1 MITSYFSQIKQEILS
16 QLEKATTSIQV
27 AMYWFTHEELFDK
40 LCEKVQ
46 SGVEVTLLIHLD
58 YVNNRASGLDFQVFI
73 QLGGKLYFAKKAY
86 PMHHKFCI
94 IDNHT
99 LINGSYNWTYYA
111 EMKNSEN
118 ILVIQDEPISIQ
130 NFYDEFELLKQKAE
144 RIHRLSPLS
153 IFELDEYNDLNVREY
168 LANDMMYQAQATG
181 RTSLLQTAFQL
192 VPHNVK
198 LQEEANRLELT
209 SKRVLTTSIGSRLID
224 DKYLI
229 IVKRGS
235 SIPISKTETVVTI
248 KDNQERAYSSIFYGE
263 NSKASQNKHLLNL
276 TLHRIP
282 KKPKGMAKIRYHFSI
297 DINGKL
303 SIKKYSLD
311 NGMSIYQT
319 IDINHLLVEEH
330 KNSLSTSV
338 LSSKKGVSI
347 S

>member
-1 MITSYFSQIKQEILS
+1 MIISYFSQIKQEILF

-40 LCEKVQ
+40 LCEKLQ
-46 SGVEVTLLIHLD
+46 SGVKVTLLIHLD

-130 NFYDEFELLKQKAE
+130 NFHDEFELLKQKAE

-153 IFELDEYNDLNVREY
+153 IYELDEYNDLNVREY

-198 LQEEANRLELT
+198 LQEEANKLQLT
-209 SKRVLTTSIGSRLID
+209 SQRVLTTSIGSRLVG

-229 IVKRGS
+229 IVKKGS

-248 KDNQERAYSSIFYGE
+248 KD
-263 NSKASQNKHLLNL
+263 KASLNKHLLNL

-282 KKPKGMAKIRYHFSI
+282 KKPKGVAKIRYHFSI
-297 DINGKL
+297 DIDGKL

-311 NGMSIYQT
+311 NGMSIHQT